1 MYVHEITSSNT
12 SNRSPPPRILG
23 PCLGAAPRRFVRVR
37 KFGNYA
43 RERVEGWRPSNVYY
57 TLRGRWWW
65 NKLPRHVERWKG
77 ICQMILP
84 IFADLP
90 SDTFNFVLPRF
101 SFLIFVTFSLTMRGD
116 DQRGAEIKINDSR
129 YLRPSTTNALFSC
142 ELALPRCGKRRRL
155 KERGR
160 RKQLYKCLRR
170 S

>member
-43 RERVEGWRPSNVYY
+43 RERVEGWRPSSVYY

-90 SDTFNFVLPRF
+90 SDTFNFLLPRD
-101 SFLIFVTFSLTMRGD
+101 SHSRIRLIMILLARWEAMIEERQKLKLKLTSLD
-116 DQRGAEIKINDSR
+116 I
-129 YLRPSTTNALFSC
+129 F
-142 ELALPRCGKRRRL
+142 ALPRRTHFSAASL
-155 KERGR
+155 HSRGVE
-160 RKQLYKCLRR
+160 KGEGEEKPAL
-170 S
+170 

>member
-43 RERVEGWRPSNVYY
+43 RERVEGWRPSSVYY

-77 ICQMILP
+77 ICRMILP

-90 SDTFNFVLPRF
+90 SDTFNFVLFHDSHSCIR
-101 SFLIFVTFSLTMRGD
+101 LIMILLVRWEAMIKERQKLKLKLTSLD
-116 DQRGAEIKINDSR
+116 I
-129 YLRPSTTNALFSC
+129 F
-142 ELALPRCGKRRRL
+142 ALPRRTNFL
-155 KERGR
+155 AASLHSRGVE
-160 RKQLYKCLRR
+160 KGEGEEKPAL
-170 S
+170 